1 MKKVIL
7 IVSVLLSAIFS
18 TQVLASQWKLSYEM
32 GISDTRKVCVYEK
45 DGLTKQ
51 VEQAKSQYCRT
62 YL

>member
-7 IVSVLLSAIFS
+7 TVSVLLSAILS

-32 GISDTRKVCVYEK
+32 DISETRKVCVYEK
-45 DGLTKQ
+45 GGLTKQ
-51 VEQAKSQYCRT
+51 VEQSKNQYCRT